1 MTMKVLIVDDEKH
14 VRDAINLLAH
24 WEEHGITEVL
34 QASDGEAAI
43 TMISAHKPQIVLT
56 DMRMPHK
63 DGTELLTW
71 LHTHAPQI
79 KVVVIS
85 GYDDF
90 NLVRHTLISGGMDY
104 ILKPVQA
111 TALNAALAQAAKCWQ
126 QEEQARDRVTRQ
138 RMEVNEMKPHYA
150 DKLLTDLI
158 TGEGRRDAILGQLR
172 EEFQLP
178 LPKSRCSV
186 AVLDV
191 SHLDHKLRSKFQN
204 QLQLLLFSLI
214 NICNEIL
221 QQRGVAFRQLNRAG
235 EIVILYGDEQRA
247 FPPLLQAINDG
258 IYSTLRR
265 RFHFGMSDTN
275 TFPEEAPRAY
285 HEASS
290 ALWKRNLLEP
300 RLLHSYQPDGIQ
312 GAARPLRLTAIQEQL
327 RLAALSGASEQM
339 ENVTTQWLNDIQ
351 GLSFITPE
359 QLVQW
364 DKEWD
369 WMQMQWLEGEG
380 DALPVEEKTTTADS
394 ELSPPLPLN
403 EEGYLS
409 LELLKQQVR
418 DRLQAVSK
426 IMTQQHT
433 KDNFFI
439 HDIAKYLERHY
450 QQEISLQDIAARFF
464 LSREYIARKFKQE
477 YGVTLLDYL
486 SRFRIDKA
494 KQLLHNPH
502 LRIAQV
508 AEMVGYQDEKYF
520 SKVFKKLEG
529 ITPGEFRREQTLG

>member
-1 MTMKVLIVDDEKH
+1 MKVLIVDDEKH
-14 VRDAINLLAH
+14 VRDAINLLAQ

-34 QASDGEAAI
+34 QAADGEAAI
-43 TMISAHKPQIVLT
+43 TMIEAHKPQIVLT

-71 LHTHAPQI
+71 LHTYAPQI

-111 TALNAALAQAAKCWQ
+111 AALNAALAQAAACWK
-126 QEEQARDRVTRQ
+126 QEEQARERVTRQ
-138 RMEVNEMKPHYA
+138 RMEMNEMKPHYA

-158 TGEGRRDAILGQLR
+158 SGEGRRDALLAQLR
-172 EEFQLP
+172 EEIKLP
-178 LPKSRCSV
+178 LPKTTCSI

-191 SHLDHKLRSKFQN
+191 SHLDHKLRAKFQN
-204 QLQLLLFSLI
+204 QLQLLLFTLI

-221 QQRGVAFRQLNRAG
+221 QSRGVAFRQLNRTG
-235 EIVILYGDEQRA
+235 EIVILYNDEQRTL
-247 FPPLLQAINDG
+247 PSLLQAINEG
-258 IYSTLRR
+258 LYSTLRR
-265 RFHFGMSDTN
+265 RFHFGMSDMRS
-275 TFPEEAPRAY
+275 FPEEAPRAY
-285 HEASS
+285 QEATS
-290 ALWKRNLLEP
+290 ALWRRNLLEP
-300 RLLHSYQPDGIQ
+300 KLLHAMQQPDNVL
-312 GAARPLRLTAIQEQL
+312 ASRPLRLTAMQEEL
-327 RLAALSGASEQM
+327 RLAALSGSSEQM
-339 ENVTTQWLNDIQ
+339 ETVTEAWMDDIQ
-351 GLSFITPE
+351 GLSSITPE
-359 QLVQW
+359 QLFQW

-380 DALPVEEKTTTADS
+380 DAPPAEEKSKLTEA
-394 ELSPPLPLN
+394 EPAPPLPLN
-403 EEGYLS
+403 DEGFLS
-409 LELLKQQVR
+409 LALLKQQFR
-418 DRLQAVSK
+418 DRLTAVSK

-450 QQEISLQDIAARFF
+450 QQEISLQDIAAKFF

-502 LRIAQV
+502 LRIVQV

-529 ITPGEFRREQTLG
+529 MTPGEFRKEHTLG

>member
-43 TMISAHKPQIVLT
+43 TMIEAHKPQIVLT

-71 LHTHAPQI
+71 LHTHAPSI

-111 TALNAALAQAAKCWQ
+111 AALNTALAQAVSCWR

-158 TGEGRRDAILGQLR
+158 TGEGRRDAILAQLR
-172 EEFQLP
+172 EEIKLP
-178 LPKSRCSV
+178 LPQSRCSI

-191 SHLDHKLRSKFQN
+191 SHLDHKLRAKFQN
-204 QLQLLLFSLI
+204 QLQLLLFTLI

-221 QQRGVAFRQLNRAG
+221 QQRGFAFRQLNRAG

-247 FPPLLQAINDG
+247 FTPLLQAINEG
-258 IYSTLRR
+258 LYSTLRR
-265 RFHFGMSDTN
+265 RFHFGISDIRS
-275 TFPEEAPRAY
+275 FPEEAPRAY
-285 HEASS
+285 QEASL
-290 ALWKRNLLEP
+290 ALWRRNLLEP
-300 RLLHSYQPDGIQ
+300 KLLHAFQSDVT
-312 GAARPLRLTAIQEQL
+312 AASRPLRLTTMQEQL

-339 ENVTTQWLNDIQ
+339 ETVTATWLDHIQ
-351 GLSFITPE
+351 GLQAITPE
-359 QLVQW
+359 QLTQW

-380 DALPVEEKTTTADS
+380 DAPPSEEKTKPTDA
-394 ELSPPLPLN
+394 EQSPPLPLN
-403 EEGYLS
+403 EDGFLS
-409 LELLKQQVR
+409 LGLLKQQFR
-418 DRLQAVSK
+418 DRLHAVSK

-433 KDNFFI
+433 KENFFI

-450 QQEISLQDIAARFF
+450 QQEISLQDIAAKFF

-529 ITPGEFRREQTLG
+529 ITPGEFRKEQTLG